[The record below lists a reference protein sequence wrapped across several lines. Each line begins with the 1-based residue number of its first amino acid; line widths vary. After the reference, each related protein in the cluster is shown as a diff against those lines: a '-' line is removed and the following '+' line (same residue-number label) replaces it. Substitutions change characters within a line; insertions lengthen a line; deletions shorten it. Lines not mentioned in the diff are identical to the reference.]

1 MTCTTFRVAATVL
14 ATLTTLTAP
23 ATAHAQ
29 QTTPIGARPSSTALR
44 AHGTQSS
51 GSDRMRGFMLG
62 VHSIAAPGLTLGG
75 GEVDGEFITKFGAGA
90 GVTVGYGITRVFSGF
105 ASLDVAK
112 QNTAADV
119 EPAGSWGLSHF
130 EVGARANIPLGTSS
144 TVPYLTASVG
154 RRAMAARTTNEDG
167 EQFDSAIT
175 GPMIGLGGGIE
186 HFFSQSMAL
195 DAGIGVGYGKFNN
208 VKFGEEEYDPKA
220 NATTSIRLRLGVNW
234 RPGGRRS

>member
-1 MTCTTFRVAATVL
+1 MTYTTFRVAATLL
-14 ATLTTLTAP
+14 AMLTTITVP
-23 ATAHAQ
+23 ATARAQ
-29 QTTPIGARPSSTALR
+29 SATTGAKPSTATLR
-44 AHGTQSS
+44 ANGTQPT

-62 VHSIAAPGLTLGG
+62 VHSIAAPGLTLTG
-75 GEVDGEFITKFGAGA
+75 GEIGGEFITKFGAGA
-90 GVTVGYGITRVFSGF
+90 GVTAGYGFTRRFSVF

-112 QNTAADV
+112 QKTAQDV

-130 EVGARANIPLGTSS
+130 EVGGRANLALGASS
-144 TVPYLTASVG
+144 TVPYISASVG

-220 NATTSIRLRLGVNW
+220 NATTSIRLRLGVTW

>member
-1 MTCTTFRVAATVL
+1 MCIRD
-14 ATLTTLTAP
+14 
-23 ATAHAQ
+23 
-29 QTTPIGARPSSTALR
+29 S
-44 AHGTQSS
+44 
-51 GSDRMRGFMLG
+51 
-62 VHSIAAPGLTLGG
+62 
-75 GEVDGEFITKFGAGA
+75 
-90 GVTVGYGITRVFSGF
+90 
-105 ASLDVAK
+105 
-112 QNTAADV
+112 
-119 EPAGSWGLSHF
+119 F
-130 EVGARANIPLGTSS
+130 EVGARANIPVGASS

-186 HFFSQSMAL
+186 HFFSRSMAL

-234 RPGGRRS
+234 WPALVTARQALSRSTTTLHNEAFHAYDHRRVTIPAYAAPNAACSHAAPL

>member
-1 MTCTTFRVAATVL
+1 MTYTTFRVAATVL
-14 ATLTTLTAP
+14 AMLTTVTVPTTARAQT
-23 ATAHAQ
+23 ATTATKRGSAA
-29 QTTPIGARPSSTALR
+29 IRANSTEP
-44 AHGTQSS
+44 T

-62 VHSIAAPGLTLGG
+62 VHSIAAPGLTLTGEEIGG
-75 GEVDGEFITKFGAGA
+75 SFSTKFGAGA
-90 GVTVGYGITRVFSGF
+90 GMTVGYGITRLFSAF

-112 QNTAADV
+112 QNTAPDV

-130 EVGARANIPLGTSS
+130 EVGGRANIPLGASS
-144 TVPYLTASVG
+144 TVPYISASVG

-186 HFFSQSMAL
+186 HFFSRSMAL
-195 DAGIGVGYGKFNN
+195 DAGIGVGYGKFTN

-220 NATTSIRLRLGVNW
+220 NATTSIRLHLGVNW

>member
-1 MTCTTFRVAATVL
+1 MTYTTFRVAASVL
-14 ATLTTLTAP
+14 AMLTTITAP
-23 ATAHAQ
+23 TTARAQSAT
-29 QTTPIGARPSSTALR
+29 TGAKPSTVALR
-44 AHGTQSS
+44 ANDTQPT

-62 VHSIAAPGLTLGG
+62 VHSIAATGLTLT
-75 GEVDGEFITKFGAGA
+75 GEEINGSFITKFGAGA
-90 GVTVGYGITRVFSGF
+90 GVTVGYGITRLFSAF

-112 QNTAADV
+112 QNTASDV

-130 EVGARANIPLGTSS
+130 EVGGRANIPVGASS
-144 TVPYLTASVG
+144 TVPYVSASIG
-154 RRAMAARTTNEDG
+154 RRAMTARITNEDG

-186 HFFSQSMAL
+186 HFFSRSMAL
-195 DAGIGVGYGKFNN
+195 DAGIGVGYGKFTNL
-208 VKFGEEEYDPKA
+208 KFGEEEYDPKA

>member
-1 MTCTTFRVAATVL
+1 MTYTTFRVAATVL
-14 ATLTTLTAP
+14 ATLTTVTVPTTAR
-23 ATAHAQ
+23 AQ
-29 QTTPIGARPSSTALR
+29 SASAGARPSSAAVR
-44 AHGTQSS
+44 ANDTQPT

-90 GVTVGYGITRVFSGF
+90 GVTIGYGITRVFSGF

>member
-1 MTCTTFRVAATVL
+1 MTYTTFRVAATVL
-14 ATLTTLTAP
+14 ATLTTVAVP
-23 ATAHAQ
+23 NAARAQ
-29 QTTPIGARPSSTALR
+29 SPTTGARPSSTAVR
-44 AHGTQSS
+44 TNDTQST
-51 GSDRMRGFMLG
+51 GGERMRGFMLG
-62 VHSIAAPGLTLGG
+62 VHSIGAPGLTLSG
-75 GEVDGEFITKFGAGA
+75 GEIDGEFITKFGAGA
-90 GVTVGYGITRVFSGF
+90 GATVGYGFNRVFSAF

-112 QNTAADV
+112 QNTATDV

-144 TVPYLTASVG
+144 TVPYLSASVG
-154 RRAMAARTTNEDG
+154 RRAMAARSTNEYG
-167 EQFDSAIT
+167 EQFDSEIT